1 MDQNVDVILRG
12 FLIDILK
19 ILPKV
24 KGDNSSKIILITANI
39 LSIILSD
46 EKLYSIDGKEGK
58 KNSEIRNLIKKLIP
72 IFGNLIQDN
81 ELTEEILSL
90 LSLIVE
96 RDENYILLYQ
106 NTGVI
111 DFIFDIMMK
120 KEYYNNLNILKI
132 LIILMESKNIE
143 FKDIINMNFIERINV
158 LIERST
164 KNYTSSNN
172 EENDNDESIYVDY
185 VFQLLYE
192 MIIKLLDYKKTK
204 YPKITN
210 VAQFQKD
217 FSSKVEPIVRNFD
230 LFIKM
235 MGNNKN
241 VNLQEISCL
250 CLIFI
255 LQTFPGVKFEN
266 MKFELK
272 FKANDIPNLLK
283 GLELSCYKIHKK
295 MIHIFR
301 WIIQFQN
308 DANKILKP
316 YISYLITYLENI
328 CNTSADPNVISNAQS
343 FLENEIKKLKK

>member
-1 MDQNVDVILRG
+1 
-12 FLIDILK
+12 
-19 ILPKV
+19 
-24 KGDNSSKIILITANI
+24 
-39 LSIILSD
+39 
-46 EKLYSIDGKEGK
+46 
-58 KNSEIRNLIKKLIP
+58 
-72 IFGNLIQDN
+72 
-81 ELTEEILSL
+81 
-90 LSLIVE
+90 
-96 RDENYILLYQ
+96 
-106 NTGVI
+106 
-111 DFIFDIMMK
+111 
-120 KEYYNNLNILKI
+120 
-132 LIILMESKNIE
+132 
-143 FKDIINMNFIERINV
+143 
-158 LIERST
+158 
-164 KNYTSSNN
+164 
-172 EENDNDESIYVDY
+172 
-185 VFQLLYE
+185 

>member
-1 MDQNVDVILRG
+1 
-12 FLIDILK
+12 
-19 ILPKV
+19 
-24 KGDNSSKIILITANI
+24 
-39 LSIILSD
+39 
-46 EKLYSIDGKEGK
+46 
-58 KNSEIRNLIKKLIP
+58 
-72 IFGNLIQDN
+72 
-81 ELTEEILSL
+81 
-90 LSLIVE
+90 
-96 RDENYILLYQ
+96 
-106 NTGVI
+106 
-111 DFIFDIMMK
+111 MK

-164 KNYTSSNN
+164 KDYTSSNN

-272 FKANDIPNLLK
+272 FKANDIPSLLK